1 MRIKPSS
8 KTGGV
13 LVELGP
19 QESKIPAQLSPEP
32 MFKLQKILVPV
43 DFSDCSKKALQYA
56 IPFAKQFGAELD
68 LLHVVE
74 PYPAV
79 PELGPLQTETLQ
91 DTRGELQDLCRM
103 IGKAVRSR
111 TSVRTGAPHLEIVQ
125 AAAELGADLIILST
139 HGHKGLTRMF
149 LGSTAEKVV
158 RHAPCP
164 VLIVRQTER
173 EFVPGISDSAAAEC
187 DRCS

>member
-1 MRIKPSS
+1 MKIKPTS

-19 QESKIPAQLSPEP
+19 QESQLPSPSFSPEVLP
-32 MFKLQKILVPV
+32 AFRLKKILVPV

-56 IPFAKQFGAELD
+56 IPFARQFGADLK

-79 PELGPLQTETLQ
+79 PEMSPY
-91 DTRGELQDLCRM
+91 DFDN
-103 IGKAVRSR
+103 IADGKAQLEALRQALGDAVPAS
-111 TSVRTGAPHLEIVQ
+111 TSLRAGMPHMEIAE
-125 AAAELGADLIILST
+125 AAREFGIDLIILST
-139 HGHKGLTRMF
+139 HGRKGLSRMV

-158 RHAPCP
+158 RRAPCP
-164 VLIVRQTER
+164 VLIVRESER
-173 EFVPGISDSAAAEC
+173 EFVPVNSIPPRRRD
-187 DRCS
+187 